1 MALQQRSRLPIDS
14 ESIAEVVFLLILL
27 WMVAGPISGA
37 VLTVHTWASALL
49 TKSAYQVESTQKLAK
64 ELLEASARIKTLEK
78 KLADQQLELTRL
90 REQSRDTNRL
100 RALLGLREALDRQ
113 TVAADVIT
121 RNPDNW
127 FQQATIDKG
136 SLDGVLVGSAVI
148 TSEGVVGQVA
158 RVSDKASVV
167 RLLTDPDQKL
177 AVLIERI
184 GQPGVLSGRGRS
196 PAVIDFVPVGTSV
209 DVGDKIVCLGD
220 GGIFPTGHPVGVVSG
235 VRRDT
240 NGTTLS
246 IEVRLSEN
254 LFDLRQVLVV
264 QPERI

>member
-1 MALQQRSRLPIDS
+1 VALQQRSRLPIDS

-90 REQSRDTNRL
+90 REQSKDTNRL
-100 RALLGLREALDRQ
+100 RSLLGLREGLDRQ

-127 FQQATIDKG
+127 FQQVTIDKG

-158 RVSDKASVV
+158 SVSEKASVV

-177 AVLIERI
+177 GVLIKRI

-220 GGIFPTGHPVGVVSG
+220 GGIFPTGHPVGLVSA